1 MEYGPQVDKSHYEGK
16 AYKSLERWVS
26 YWHQLHL
33 VSTTAAKQILEVGV
47 GGGVV
52 ARELRGAGAAVTTV
66 DIAPDLHPDVVGS
79 ITALPFEDDSF
90 DTVLAAEI
98 LEHIRYEDV
107 PTALGELA
115 RVTRSHVVISI
126 PHPGYVWR
134 LVLKIPSVRV
144 IELFTKTPFF
154 WKTHIF
160 NGEHYWELG
169 KKGYSLGRFL
179 ASAREAGLSCEQ
191 SVVYGND
198 PAHRFF
204 VFSKVKE

>member
-16 AYKSLERWVS
+16 AYSSLERWIS
-26 YWHQLHL
+26 YWHQIQL
-33 VSTTAAKQILEVGV
+33 VRKTGGGTVLEVGV

-52 ARELRGAGAAVTTV
+52 ARELRASGVVVTTV
-66 DIAPDLHPDVVGS
+66 DIAEDLHPDVVGS
-79 ITALPFEDDSF
+79 ITALPFDADSF

-107 PTALGELA
+107 SLALSELA
-115 RVTRSHVVISI
+115 RVTRNHVVISI

-134 LVLKIPSVRV
+134 LSFKIPLMRAV
-144 IELFTKTPFF
+144 ELFTKTPFF
-154 WKTHIF
+154 WKTHVF

-169 KKGYSLGRFL
+169 KKGYSVSSFL
-179 ASAREAGLSCEQ
+179 ALASRAGLRSTT
-191 SVVYGND
+191 STVYGND

-204 VFSKVKE
+204 VFTKV